1 MQTAPLAAPFC
12 YLRPMSKLKSLGASS
27 GAGKSGLDLL
37 RLMQH
42 ADNRAAMAVTLDMH
56 IAEVEDGRVVLTS
69 TPGRHLEN
77 TNGVVQGGYAASLL
91 DMACGYAIISR
102 LPAGKT
108 CATLDLKVAYH
119 RPVRFEAGD
128 VRVEGQVTS
137 LGKRAAFSE
146 ARLTDAEG
154 TLLASATA
162 TFLVT
167 EL

>member
-1 MQTAPLAAPFC
+1 
-12 YLRPMSKLKSLGASS
+12 MSKLKTLGAD
-27 GAGKSGLDLL
+27 KSGLDLL
-37 RLMQH
+37 RLMQE

-56 IAEVEDGRVVLTS
+56 IAEVEEGRVVLDS

-108 CATLDLKVAYH
+108 CATLELKVAYH
-119 RPVRFEAGD
+119 KAVRFESGPVKA
-128 VRVEGQVTS
+128 EGKVTS
-137 LGKRAAFSE
+137 LGKRAAFAE
-146 ARLTDAEG
+146 ARLTDKAG
-154 TLLASATA
+154 TLLSSATA

>member
-1 MQTAPLAAPFC
+1 
-12 YLRPMSKLKSLGASS
+12 MSKLKTLGP
-27 GAGKSGLDLL
+27 GKSGLDLL
-37 RLMQH
+37 RLMQQ

-56 IAEVEDGRVVLTS
+56 IVAVEEGRVTLES

-108 CATLDLKVAYH
+108 CATLELKVAYH
-119 RPVRFEAGD
+119 RAVRFEAGA
-128 VRVEGQVTS
+128 VKAEGKVTS
-137 LGKRAAFSE
+137 LGRAAFSE
-146 ARLTDAEG
+146 ARLTDAAG
-154 TLLASATA
+154 ALLSSATA
-162 TFLVT
+162 TFLIT